1 VTALDLSGANDNDFI
16 AGIGRDLTVNVAGQA
31 FTLDGNTRLEILNDL
46 KTQLLTAITNN
57 TGGIAAK
64 LQPADVVLDDQTFK
78 LTLTARYGQVD
89 ALLVT
94 DLTRVAI
101 DLTANNAYQTV
112 DLGFTNS
119 YLTARVAGD
128 VIKVEMGK
136 TSASYT
142 VVAGDTAANI
152 LNGLASA
159 LDAQYLVGSATA
171 TVNATTST
179 STISVTAN
187 AFGPNV
193 LGTLSEDEQ
202 TYTVRL
208 FTNTTPVGSGF
219 FAYEITAG
227 SVTFDPTNPE
237 KVGSLISV
245 TTGADLVADNDVTS
259 SARNTTTAAKDVTQ
273 DAADKIA
280 NADATNPDLLG
291 DSALTGLNGNTL
303 LGVDQDF
310 VNPASGQG
318 TNTSGNSA
326 LYGDNALT
334 GVGKGVDQTF
344 TNPDSSYTAIAGSPQ
359 TNTGNTSI
367 GLDSL
372 HGSNPGT
379 LTDTGL
385 NTTYLNGGTETAPGS
400 GTYTYGNG
408 NNPAD
413 NLNVGNGTVFRDGG
427 TTGAASGTV
436 TNSTSPTDGLTVTP
450 TLDGFAPFEW
460 DFSLLTVRSTG
471 SSVADV
477 VNNFQ
482 TAYDLVALESALLAS
497 TVDGD
502 VTGVEGFVTQTTV
515 TKHEYAYTES
525 LVSSFTLEISFAW
538 DLPSVDTP
546 FTMTTEQNLFN
557 SICLGLT
564 ERGGSYTSFY
574 YPFAAGTQS
583 FDNLADF
590 VTTLNAAGGP
600 TAPDFTARLGDDGKV
615 YLSAPDGYYIGGAGI
630 FWPEVSF
637 TSSESVA
644 FDLSTTEFGLV
655 DSADS
660 TIDTAALGFSTEVA
674 AVLNSM
680 FDFNA
685 VLGGTTDNG
694 KLNTT
699 VFGVTAADNANV
711 TAIWAHTQSTTGDNT
726 VESYELNLLATVN
739 TLGNEFSLLNF
750 LPKPVTPVLPV

>member
-1 VTALDLSGANDNDFI
+1 
-16 AGIGRDLTVNVAGQA
+16 
-31 FTLDGNTRLEILNDL
+31 
-46 KTQLLTAITNN
+46 
-57 TGGIAAK
+57 
-64 LQPADVVLDDQTFK
+64 
-78 LTLTARYGQVD
+78 
-89 ALLVT
+89 
-94 DLTRVAI
+94 
-101 DLTANNAYQTV
+101 
-112 DLGFTNS
+112 
-119 YLTARVAGD
+119 
-128 VIKVEMGK
+128 
-136 TSASYT
+136 
-142 VVAGDTAANI
+142 
-152 LNGLASA
+152 
-159 LDAQYLVGSATA
+159 
-171 TVNATTST
+171 
-179 STISVTAN
+179 
-187 AFGPNV
+187 
-193 LGTLSEDEQ
+193 
-202 TYTVRL
+202 
-208 FTNTTPVGSGF
+208 
-219 FAYEITAG
+219 
-227 SVTFDPTNPE
+227 
-237 KVGSLISV
+237 
-245 TTGADLVADNDVTS
+245 
-259 SARNTTTAAKDVTQ
+259 
-273 DAADKIA
+273 
-280 NADATNPDLLG
+280 
-291 DSALTGLNGNTL
+291 
-303 LGVDQDF
+303 
-310 VNPASGQG
+310 
-318 TNTSGNSA
+318 
-326 LYGDNALT
+326 
-334 GVGKGVDQTF
+334 
-344 TNPDSSYTAIAGSPQ
+344 
-359 TNTGNTSI
+359 
-367 GLDSL
+367 
-372 HGSNPGT
+372 
-379 LTDTGL
+379 
-385 NTTYLNGGTETAPGS
+385 
-400 GTYTYGNG
+400 
-408 NNPAD
+408 
-413 NLNVGNGTVFRDGG
+413 
-427 TTGAASGTV
+427 
-436 TNSTSPTDGLTVTP
+436 LTVTP

-538 DLPSVDTP
+538 DLSSVDTP